1 MEIQNDRRKF
11 VKGLGLFSAV
21 LAGATVVHTQSA
33 NASVGSA
40 VVPID
45 NSSTTSK
52 TVIDPSVV
60 ALLDEQATNSLQLS
74 QTYGEI
80 APPPPPCAIPSNG
93 YLVAGGTYTIAS
105 NVLTVESG
113 GNVCIGGNNK
123 RFIPGTENSVDVKM
137 VAGPDGE
144 LYLRV
149 NDQWKRVL
157 TT

>member
-1 MEIQNDRRKF
+1 MEIQNDRRNF
-11 VKGLGLFSAV
+11 VKGLSLFSAMF
-21 LAGATVVHTQSA
+21 AGASIAGAQSA
-33 NASVGSA
+33 NVALGGA
-40 VVPID
+40 RVPID
-45 NSSTTSK
+45 NSSAASK
-52 TVIDPSVV
+52 AVVDPSVV
-60 ALLDEQATNSLQLS
+60 ALLDEQATNSLTLS

-93 YLVAGGTYTIAS
+93 YLVAGDTYTIAS
-105 NVLTVESG
+105 NVLTVGPG
-113 GNVCIGGNNK
+113 GGVCINGINK
-123 RFIPGTENSVDVKM
+123 RFVPGTENSVDVKM